1 MPAGTLMAGGRGVAW
16 PNYRPG
22 EPAVRATSSHTNE
35 RIEGSSLPEIGSVLG
50 GRYRLIELL
59 GQGGMATI
67 FRATDSQLGRDVAVK
82 VLRPEYGRDP
92 DFVARF
98 RMEAQAVASLNSPNI
113 VTVHDFGMDPA
124 GPFIVMDYVDGE
136 DLATLLRRTGPL
148 SANRTA
154 RIAAE
159 VARGLAAAH
168 ARGIVHRDIK
178 PGNILLAQDGRVQV
192 TDFGIARA
200 IAEAQMTLPGTTL
213 GSVQYMSPEQ
223 ARGETATERSD
234 IYSLGVVLFEM
245 LAGRRPFEGDSAAS
259 IAMARLTPPVP
270 MPSAYRSGIPPVLE
284 AICRKAMAIDPAE
297 RFQTASAMAA
307 ALEDQLGDRAAGAAA
322 AAGLGGVAA
331 APTIAAGVARP
342 NPARGIPYGPE
353 AYAVTGDRIPPPPR
367 ASRPM
372 PDEPDEGGSG
382 PWAWIAGL
390 LGLGILAAVGFLAFK
405 LLTGGTA
412 PTAEQ
417 VVVPNFVGQ
426 TLEQARPLADAKGL
440 VLVATKFVKSSTQP
454 EGTITEQAPAAD
466 ATASKGATISVTVVT
481 GQALVAV
488 PDLRSKTLTEAL
500 KALIQVGL
508 TPGVQ
513 TDAFDPVVAAGSVVS
528 TSPAT
533 GSQVATGTIVD
544 YTLSKGPE
552 PTPTLSPTPAPTPV
566 PTPVPT
572 TAPTATPLSTV
583 GEYRCQT
590 LDQATADIVADGFTV
605 GTVTAQPSGY
615 TAAGDS
621 FVYQQLPL
629 PGKKRAP
636 GTPINLGVYDPSSYP
651 FPTCPPTP

>member
-1 MPAGTLMAGGRGVAW
+1 LA
-16 PNYRPG
+16 
-22 EPAVRATSSHTNE
+22 
-35 RIEGSSLPEIGSVLG
+35 EIGSVLG
-50 GRYRLIELL
+50 GRYRLVELL

-82 VLRPEYGRDP
+82 ILRAEYGRDP

-98 RMEAQAVASLNSPNI
+98 RMEAQAVASLSSPNI
-113 VTVHDFGMDPA
+113 VAVHDFGMDPA

-148 SANRTA
+148 SGARTA

-178 PGNILLAQDGRVQV
+178 PANILLAQDGRVQV

-259 IAMARLTPPVP
+259 IAMARLSPPVP
-270 MPSAYRSGIPPVLE
+270 MPSAFRSGIPPVLE
-284 AICRKAMAIDPAE
+284 AICRKSMAIDPAE
-297 RFQTASAMAA
+297 RFQTASALAA

-322 AAGLGGVAA
+322 AAGLGAVAS
-331 APTIAAGVARP
+331 APTVAAGVARP
-342 NPARGIPYGPE
+342 NPVRAIPYGPE
-353 AYAVTGDRIPPPPR
+353 AYAAAGDRIAPPPR
-367 ASRPM
+367 TSRPVP

-405 LLTGGTA
+405 LLTGGA
-412 PTAEQ
+412 PTTAQ

-426 TLEQARPLADAKGL
+426 TLEQARPLAEAKGL
-440 VLVATKFVKSSTQP
+440 VLVAAKFVKSNTQP

-466 ATASKGATISVTVVT
+466 ATAPTGATVNVTVVT

-500 KALIQVGL
+500 KALVQVGL
-508 TPGVQ
+508 TPGTQ
-513 TDAFDPVVAAGSVVS
+513 TDAFDPVVPAGSVVS
-528 TSPAT
+528 TSPST
-533 GSQVATGTIVD
+533 GTQVATGTIVD
-544 YTLSKGPE
+544 YVLSRGPE
-552 PTPTLSPTPAPTPV
+552 PTPTPSPTPAPTPI

-590 LDQATADIVADGFTV
+590 LDQATADILADGFTV
-605 GTVTAQPSGY
+605 GTVAPQPSGY
-615 TAAGDS
+615 SATGDS
-621 FVYQQLPL
+621 FVYQQVPL

-636 GTPINLGVYDPSSYP
+636 GTHINLGVYDPSSYP
-651 FPTCPPTP
+651 YPTCPPGP

>member
-1 MPAGTLMAGGRGVAW
+1 
-16 PNYRPG
+16 
-22 EPAVRATSSHTNE
+22 
-35 RIEGSSLPEIGSVLG
+35 
-50 GRYRLIELL
+50 
-59 GQGGMATI
+59 MATI

-82 VLRPEYGRDP
+82 ILRPEYGRDP
-92 DFVARF
+92 DFTARF
-98 RMEAQAVASLNSPNI
+98 RMEAQAVASLSSPNI
-113 VTVHDFGMDPA
+113 VAVHDFGMDPA

-148 SANRTA
+148 PGPRSA

-259 IAMARLTPPVP
+259 IAMARLTPPEP
-270 MPSAYRSGIPPVLE
+270 MPSAYRAGIPPVLE

-307 ALEDQLGDRAAGAAA
+307 ALDDQLADRAAGAASAAVLGGA
-322 AAGLGGVAA
+322 AAATVAS
-331 APTIAAGVARP
+331 GVARA
-342 NPARGIPYGPE
+342 NPTRGIPYGPE
-353 AYAVTGDRIPPPPR
+353 AYAAAGDRTPPPPPAAR
-367 ASRPM
+367 AM
-372 PDEPDEGGSG
+372 PPDDRDDGGPG

-405 LLTGGTA
+405 LLTGGPA
-412 PTAEQ
+412 PVAEQ

-426 TLEQARPLADAKGL
+426 TLEQARPLAEAKGL
-440 VLVATKFVKSSTQP
+440 LLVPTKFVKSGDKP
-454 EGTITEQAPAAD
+454 EGTITEQSPPPDQPVA
-466 ATASKGATISVTVVT
+466 KGSTISVTVVT

-488 PDLRSKTLTEAL
+488 PDLRNLPLDQALT
-500 KALIQVGL
+500 ALIGAGL
-508 TPGVQ
+508 TPGVR
-513 TDAFDPVVAAGSVVS
+513 TDAFDPVVPPGAVISS
-528 TSPAT
+528 SPAT
-533 GSQVATGTIVD
+533 GTPVATGTTVD
-544 YTLSKGPE
+544 YVVSKGPE
-552 PTPTLSPTPAPTPV
+552 PTPTPSPTPTPAPTP
-566 PTPVPT
+566 TA
-572 TAPTATPLSTV
+572 APTAPPTAPPLNTV
-583 GEYRCQT
+583 GEYRCQR
-590 LDQATADIVADGFTV
+590 LDEAKADIVADGFTV
-605 GTVTAQPSGY
+605 GTVTAQPPGY
-615 TAAGDS
+615 TAADDS
-621 FVYQQLPL
+621 FVYQQLPDK
-629 PGKKRAP
+629 GKKRAP
-636 GTPINLGVYDPSSYP
+636 GTPINLGVYDPASYP
-651 FPTCPPTP
+651 FPTCPPA

>member
-1 MPAGTLMAGGRGVAW
+1 M
-16 PNYRPG
+16 
-22 EPAVRATSSHTNE
+22 
-35 RIEGSSLPEIGSVLG
+35 PEIGSVLG

-270 MPSAYRSGIPPVLE
+270 MPSAHRSGIPPVLE

-322 AAGLGGVAA
+322 AAGLGAVAA
-331 APTIAAGVARP
+331 A
-342 NPARGIPYGPE
+342 
-353 AYAVTGDRIPPPPR
+353 
-367 ASRPM
+367 
-372 PDEPDEGGSG
+372 
-382 PWAWIAGL
+382 
-390 LGLGILAAVGFLAFK
+390 
-405 LLTGGTA
+405 
-412 PTAEQ
+412 
-417 VVVPNFVGQ
+417 
-426 TLEQARPLADAKGL
+426 
-440 VLVATKFVKSSTQP
+440 
-454 EGTITEQAPAAD
+454 
-466 ATASKGATISVTVVT
+466 
-481 GQALVAV
+481 
-488 PDLRSKTLTEAL
+488 
-500 KALIQVGL
+500 
-508 TPGVQ
+508 
-513 TDAFDPVVAAGSVVS
+513 
-528 TSPAT
+528 
-533 GSQVATGTIVD
+533 
-544 YTLSKGPE
+544 
-552 PTPTLSPTPAPTPV
+552 
-566 PTPVPT
+566 
-572 TAPTATPLSTV
+572 
-583 GEYRCQT
+583 
-590 LDQATADIVADGFTV
+590 
-605 GTVTAQPSGY
+605 
-615 TAAGDS
+615 
-621 FVYQQLPL
+621 
-629 PGKKRAP
+629 
-636 GTPINLGVYDPSSYP
+636 
-651 FPTCPPTP
+651 

>member
-1 MPAGTLMAGGRGVAW
+1 
-16 PNYRPG
+16 
-22 EPAVRATSSHTNE
+22 
-35 RIEGSSLPEIGSVLG
+35 
-50 GRYRLIELL
+50 LL

-92 DFVARF
+92 DFITRF
-98 RMEAQAVASLNSPNI
+98 RMEAQAVASLSSPNI
-113 VTVHDFGMDPA
+113 VAVHDFGMDPA

-148 SANRTA
+148 PGARSA

-270 MPSAYRSGIPPVLE
+270 MPSAYRAGIPPVLE

-307 ALEDQLGDRAAGAAA
+307 ALEDQLADR
-322 AAGLGGVAA
+322 VAPVA
-331 APTIAAGVARP
+331 SGVARP
-342 NPARGIPYGPE
+342 NPTRAIPYGPD
-353 AYAVTGDRIPPPPR
+353 AYAVAGERTPPPPPVSR
-367 ASRPM
+367 AM
-372 PDEPDEGGSG
+372 PPDDRDDGGSG

-405 LLTGGTA
+405 LLTGGSA

-417 VVVPNFVGQ
+417 VIVPDFVGQ
-426 TLEQARPLADAKGL
+426 TLEQARPLAEAKSL
-440 VLVATKFVKSSTQP
+440 VLVATKFVKSQDQP
-454 EGTITEQAPAAD
+454 EGTITEQAPGPDAAV
-466 ATASKGATISVTVVT
+466 AKGATINVTVVT
-481 GQALVAV
+481 GQALVGI
-488 PDLRSKTLTEAL
+488 PDLRNLTLAEAL
-500 KALIQVGL
+500 KALVQAGL
-508 TPGVQ
+508 TPGAQ
-513 TDAFDPVVAAGSVVS
+513 TDAFDPSVPLGSVIS
-528 TSPAT
+528 TSPST
-533 GSQVATGTIVD
+533 GTQVATGTIVD
-544 YTLSKGPE
+544 YVLSKGPE
-552 PTPTLSPTPAPTPV
+552 PTPTLSPTPAPTPTAE
-566 PTPVPT
+566 PTPPPT
-572 TAPTATPLSTV
+572 SAPTATPLSTV

-590 LDQATADIVADGFTV
+590 LAQARDDILADGFIV

-615 TAAGDS
+615 TAADDS
-621 FVYQQLPL
+621 FVFEQLPL

-636 GTPINLGVYDPSSYP
+636 GTPIDLGVYDPASYP
-651 FPTCPPTP
+651 FPTCPPGP